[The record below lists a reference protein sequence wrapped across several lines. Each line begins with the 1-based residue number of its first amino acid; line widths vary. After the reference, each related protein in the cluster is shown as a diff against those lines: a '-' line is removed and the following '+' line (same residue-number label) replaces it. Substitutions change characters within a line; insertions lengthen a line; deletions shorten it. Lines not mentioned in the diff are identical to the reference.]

1 METRTTKSKN
11 KRWLSLL
18 VAMMVVLSISL
29 TVFAAS
35 KPKART
41 FNVRWSSDYDH
52 VETSVTIKPS
62 NSKGTKGTITFDGDC
77 YFDSPCNNDATL
89 CFEAGTVFNYVI
101 DSMKDGGKITL
112 TYKGGGGIETDI
124 ATMTSGGNLHSF
136 SGKIHIRETNNFEN
150 IWKID
155 CFKKGNPAKKVGFYF
170 RDT

>member
-1 METRTTKSKN
+1 METRTTKSGN

-18 VAMMVVLSISL
+18 VAMMVILSLSL
-29 TVFAAS
+29 TVLAA
-35 KPKART
+35 KPEART

-77 YFDSPCNNDATL
+77 YFDCPYKDGEIFR
-89 CFEAGTVFNYVI
+89 FEAGSVFNYVI

-112 TYKGGGGIETDI
+112 TYKGGGGVDAGV
-124 ATMTSGGNLHSF
+124 ATMTAGGNLHSF
-136 SGKIHIRETNNFEN
+136 SGKIHIRGTNNFEN

-155 CFKKGNPAKKVGFYF
+155 CFKKGTPAKKVGFYF

>member
-18 VAMMVVLSISL
+18 VAMMVILSISL
-29 TVFAAS
+29 TVFAA
-35 KPKART
+35 KPEART

-52 VETSVTIKPS
+52 VETTVKIAPS
-62 NSKGTKGTITFDGDC
+62 NSKGTKGTITFEEDCSFDCPYKDGEIFC
-77 YFDSPCNNDATL
+77 FD
-89 CFEAGTVFNYVI
+89 AGSVFNYVI

-112 TYKGGGGIETDI
+112 TYKGGGGMNSDI
-124 ATMTSGGNLHSF
+124 ATMTCSGDLYTF
-136 SGKIHIRETNNFEN
+136 SGKIHIRGTNKFAN

-155 CFKKGNPAKKVGFYF
+155 CFKKGDPARKVGFYF